1 MIILDAEQ
9 LSDEWFAAR
18 AGLPTASNFD
28 KLITT
33 KGDPSKQAHL
43 YMCDLAHEAI
53 TGKKADGYIND
64 IMQRG
69 TELEPEAIGFYEGVR
84 DAEVTKVGLCYKDDQ
99 KKFGASPDG
108 LVGHDGL
115 LELKCPLGKTH
126 VSYILAGKLPTAYFQ
141 QVQGQL
147 FVTGRKWVD
156 FMSYYPGVKPF
167 IIRVEPHR
175 EFLKKLSA
183 ALDQFCYALAA
194 TIRELKEK

>member
-1 MIILDAEQ
+1 MITLDVAQ
-9 LSDEWFAAR
+9 GSDEWFAAK

-33 KGDPSKQAHL
+33 KGEPSEQAHL

-53 TGKKADGYIND
+53 TGKKAKGYSNAN
-64 IMQRG
+64 MERG
-69 TELEPEAIGFYEGVR
+69 IELEPEAAGFYEGVK
-84 DAEVTKVGLCYKDDQ
+84 DAEVKKVGLCYKDDQ
-99 KKFGASPDG
+99 KKFGASPDR
-108 LVGHDGL
+108 LVEEDGL
-115 LELKCPLGKTH
+115 LEIKCPLGKTH

-156 FMSYYPGVKPF
+156 FMSYYPGLKPF
-167 IIRVEPHR
+167 IIRVEPDK
-175 EFLKKLSA
+175 EFIKKLSA